1 MILKEKDITM
11 KIFNEKSMLVLF
23 TIYTIVAAILTYF
36 VSALIFFTIPIAG
49 LIFIIFTPKT
59 KYDGKRE

>member
-1 MILKEKDITM
+1 M

-36 VSALIFFTIPIAG
+36 ISALIFFTIPIAG
-49 LIFIIFTPKT
+49 LIFIIFTPNT
-59 KYDGKRE
+59 KYDVKKE